1 MGDATQMIT
10 TQVET
15 RGDKE
20 EAKSR
25 HHQHQHQLVTH
36 GCLEMFFNK
45 FIVEQKR
52 SGEMK
57 RDLYAQ

>member
-1 MGDATQMIT
+1 MIT
-10 TQVET
+10 AQVET

-25 HHQHQHQLVTH
+25 HHQHQHKLVTH